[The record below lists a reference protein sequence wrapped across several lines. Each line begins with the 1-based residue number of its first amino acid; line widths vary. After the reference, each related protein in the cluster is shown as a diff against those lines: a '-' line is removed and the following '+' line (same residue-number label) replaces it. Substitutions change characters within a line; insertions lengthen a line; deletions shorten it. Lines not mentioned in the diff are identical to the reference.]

1 MVQDEIIVNLA
12 SSLQDLMQEYSG
24 KWVLLSEDGTR
35 VLCSANSKKVVLS
48 WPVSTDQHPILC
60 RVPGDSSS
68 TDITRE
74 L

>member
-24 KWVLLSEDGTR
+24 KWVLSEDGTR